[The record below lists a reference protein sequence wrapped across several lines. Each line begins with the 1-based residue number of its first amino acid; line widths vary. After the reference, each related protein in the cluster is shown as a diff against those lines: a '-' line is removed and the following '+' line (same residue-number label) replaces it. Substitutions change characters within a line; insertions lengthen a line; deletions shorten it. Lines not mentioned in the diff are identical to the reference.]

1 MAMIGSVR
9 QARCGEAGKGRISRS
24 RGWIGRLGG
33 VRTSSVMFGSEL
45 QAWWGRVIRGGVRPG
60 VARQVWSGKEEL
72 RQVRYGRKG

>member
-9 QARCGEAGKGRISRS
+9 QARCGEAGEGRISRS
-24 RGWIGRLGG
+24 RDWIGWLGG

-60 VARQVWSGKEEL
+60 VARQD
-72 RQVRYGRKG
+72 RQGEDG